1 MSFSHIATPGGNI
14 KQMPFQ
20 GLTGLGGGATGL
32 QYASSGGAGD
42 LITDG
47 LIVYWNAIPANV
59 SGVYTSDTSGNG
71 WSSLEAKWSSAS
83 SNYNSSRNGGA
94 WECPSNSTANNYF
107 DVGNSITF
115 GTGGSNNQGTD
126 FTFFIGGQW
135 HSGKQDSYA
144 MFFTGQDGNN
154 FIGQGSSG
162 NWRMDS
168 NQDLKADANGGTDI
182 GTSIA
187 VVYFTMNSSGVGK
200 FYLNGSTG
208 GGGSYGDGRALYDGG
223 VGNWN
228 GDNIVINSMNA
239 YGGTGA
245 GMSYASAHYLFF
257 AGAYDRVLDAS
268 EISDN
273 WAVHQNR
280 LGI

>member
-20 GLTGLGGGATGL
+20 GLTGFGGGATGL
-32 QYASSGGAGD
+32 QYASSGGAAEMT
-42 LITDG
+42 TDG
-47 LIVYWNAIPANV
+47 LIIYWNAIPANV
-59 SGVYTSDTSGNG
+59 SGDYTSDTSGNG

-107 DVGNSITF
+107 DVGDAITF

-154 FIGQGSSG
+154 FIGQGSGGS
-162 NWRMDS
+162 WRMDS
-168 NQDLKADANGGTDI
+168 NQDQKADSNDGDDI
-182 GTSIA
+182 GTGIA
-187 VVYFTMNSSGVGK
+187 VVYFSLNSSGVGK
-200 FYLNGSTG
+200 FYLNGSKS
-208 GGGSYGDGRALYDGG
+208 GSNALYDGG
-223 VGNWN
+223 VGHWN
-228 GDNIVINSMNA
+228 GDNIIINSMNA
-239 YGGTGA
+239 YGSTGA
-245 GMSYASAHYLFF
+245 G
-257 AGAYDRVLDAS
+257 
-268 EISDN
+268 ISLSLI
-273 WAVHQNR
+273 Q
-280 LGI
+280 I